1 MGDDGTCIQK
11 DEPFLMVIKENQIAD
26 ISLMG
31 DKDKVTGYI
40 TPVIDVKVGT
50 SVDFDIQKNEI
61 YWVEV
66 EKEGDTNGTLYK
78 TSLGG
83 GEKASQIRPF
93 FNIQVWRALLKRNI
107 FPHLSFSSPSAGRI

>member
-1 MGDDGTCIQK
+1 
-11 DEPFLMVIKENQIAD
+11 
-26 ISLMG
+26 MG

-40 TPVIDVKVGT
+40 TPVIDVKVGV
-50 SVDFDIQKNEI
+50 SVDFDIENNEI

-83 GEKASQIRPF
+83 GEKIDF
-93 FNIQVWRALLKRNI
+93 FAGKNCI
-107 FPHLSFSSPSAGRI
+107 FFSSAFIKNKALISQLS

>member
-1 MGDDGTCIQK
+1 
-11 DEPFLMVIKENQIAD
+11 
-26 ISLMG
+26 MG

-40 TPVIDVKVGT
+40 TPVIDVKVGV
-50 SVDFDIQKNEI
+50 SVDFDIENNEI

-83 GEKASQIRPF
+83 GEKIDF
-93 FNIQVWRALLKRNI
+93 FAGKNCI
-107 FPHLSFSSPSAGRI
+107 FFSSAFGKQWKTKHSLSLSLLNVMFSF

>member
-1 MGDDGTCIQK
+1 
-11 DEPFLMVIKENQIAD
+11 
-26 ISLMG
+26 MG

-40 TPVIDVKVGT
+40 TPVIDVKVGV
-50 SVDFDIQKNEI
+50 SVDFDIENNEI

-83 GEKASQIRPF
+83 GEKVDF
-93 FNIQVWRALLKRNI
+93 FAGKNYI
-107 FPHLSFSSPSAGRI
+107 FFSSAFMKNKALSLCAQCNVFILKGFGSKLK